1 MGHSPLHYL
10 CLFHSTHYKKLEGTF
25 KLKSAMAALIENINI
40 QNVPDKRKYPKD
52 NPAAVKDNPA
62 AVKDNLAA
70 VKDNPAAV
78 KDNPAAV
85 KQLNDARKDKA
96 DI

>member
-1 MGHSPLHYL
+1 
-10 CLFHSTHYKKLEGTF
+10 LEGTF

-62 AVKDNLAA
+62 AVK
-70 VKDNPAAV
+70 
-78 KDNPAAV
+78 
-85 KQLNDARKDKA
+85 QLNDARKDKA

>member
-1 MGHSPLHYL
+1 
-10 CLFHSTHYKKLEGTF
+10 LEGTF